1 VYLPEDVH
9 RDLKLLAKTEGVN
22 FSTLV
27 RQGAE
32 EIIKKK
38 KIRKKDWR
46 KLVGVIKGEM
56 YLPRSTIICTE
67 KAIPNGQGGNR
78 RKCPGR
84 VGER

>member
-1 VYLPEDVH
+1 MYLPEDVH

-46 KLVGVIKGEM
+46 KLVGVIKGGSRDVSSKIDY
-56 YLPRSTIICTE
+56 YLYGE
-67 KAIPNGQGGNR
+67 GNP
-78 RKCPGR
+78 KWAGR
-84 VGER
+84 

>member
-1 VYLPEDVH
+1 MIRTQVYLPEDVH

-46 KLVGVIKGEM
+46 KLVGVIKGGSRDVSSKIDY
-56 YLPRSTIICTE
+56 YLYGE
-67 KAIPNGQGGNR
+67 GNP
-78 RKCPGR
+78 KWAGR
-84 VGER
+84 

>member
-46 KLVGVIKGEM
+46 KLVGVIKGGSRDVSSKIDY
-56 YLPRSTIICTE
+56 YLYGE
-67 KAIPNGQGGNR
+67 GNP
-78 RKCPGR
+78 KWAGR
-84 VGER
+84 